1 MSSTKNGMVD
11 SLRKLYRS
19 LPAAQAM
26 LDYFASFQRNRSVS
40 KVDNVVWNLQQNG
53 HDVSRADVVSVFKEL
68 EQIGCGRYVPGRWSH
83 PSRFEWST
91 NLSEVGK
98 AASGEDT
105 TVDKLPQ
112 EEITSEAASDEEP
125 DMITHPF
132 QLRRNLRIVLELPH
146 DLTGDEAQR
155 IATFLQSLPFNRA
168 V

>member
-1 MSSTKNGMVD
+1 MSSTRNGMVEL
-11 SLRKLYRS
+11 LRNLYRS
-19 LPAAQAM
+19 QAAARAM

-40 KVDNVVWNLQQNG
+40 KVDNVVWNLQQNS
-53 HDVSRADVVSVFKEL
+53 HDVSRGDVVSVFKEL
-68 EQIGCGRYVPGRWSH
+68 EGVGCGKYVPGRWSH

-105 TVDKLPQ
+105 TVEKLPQ
-112 EEITSEAASDEEP
+112 EEITSEATADDEP

-146 DLTGDEAQR
+146 DLTADEAQR
-155 IATFLQSLPFNRA
+155 IATFLQSLPFKSA
-168 V
+168 A